1 MSKPRFESYIRNKS
15 RSLVHENWTPSEAA
29 KQFNVDYRNMCA
41 YLAGRKTIPISLCFD
56 ILDYLGCNI
65 VVFRTK

>member
-1 MSKPRFESYIRNKS
+1 MAKTRFENYLRHKTCA
-15 RSLVHENWTPSEAA
+15 LVHENWTPRECA

-41 YLAGRKTIPISLCFD
+41 YLAGRKMIPLSLCFD

-65 VVFRTK
+65 VVFRSK